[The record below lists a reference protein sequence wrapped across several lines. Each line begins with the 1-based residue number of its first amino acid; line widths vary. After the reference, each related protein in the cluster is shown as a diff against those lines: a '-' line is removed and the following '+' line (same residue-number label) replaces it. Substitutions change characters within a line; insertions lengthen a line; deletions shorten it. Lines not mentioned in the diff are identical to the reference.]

1 MPNLFRARSVLVL
14 GLALGPLLVAACGGD
29 SVAPLPPPPPPPPT
43 EPPEPPPA
51 AVRAILIDSVRLLA
65 THRNLDPLEPP
76 PSVRPELVALGRALA
91 FDRILSGDR
100 NVSCMTCH
108 LPSFATGD
116 GRSLSIGVGGSGL
129 GPDRTHPDG
138 AFIPRNSPALFNLH
152 LTTQFFWDG
161 SVEEREDGS
170 VSTEAGDQLTPEM
183 QAVFEFG
190 AFSAQ
195 AMIPVMR
202 RLEMR
207 GAGDGNELSARDD
220 DDFTGVWA
228 ALMARLGGI
237 GEYRTMFE
245 AAYPGSVF
253 DDMTFAHAANAIAG
267 FYVSELTFI
276 DTPWDRFLKGDD
288 DQLDDA
294 ALRGAKSFMTLGCMH
309 CHETDQFDDRNN
321 EHHNAA
327 IPQIGPGMGDGPG
340 GNDDF
345 GRERV
350 TGDPAHRRL
359 FKTPPMR
366 NVELTAPY
374 GHGGQFATLKA
385 IVVHYDSIDTRLG
398 EYDVSQVEPALRAT
412 LLNNFDEI
420 LATRDTILIPIIFE
434 DEVADDLVAFL
445 EALTD
450 DAARDLTHLAPAA
463 VPSGLP
469 IDK

>member
-1 MPNLFRARSVLVL
+1 MSKIVRATSGFGL
-14 GLALGPLLVAACGGD
+14 GLACLSLVVACGGD
-29 SVAPLPPPPPPPPT
+29 AVAPPPPPPPPPPT
-43 EPPEPPPA
+43 EPPPA
-51 AVRAILIDSVRLLA
+51 NLRAILIDSVRTLA
-65 THRNLDPLEPP
+65 QHRNLDPLEPAP
-76 PSVRPELVALGRALA
+76 AVRAELVELGRLLA

-129 GPDRTHPDG
+129 GPNRTHPDG
-138 AFIPRNSPALFNLH
+138 QFIPRNSPALFNLH

-161 SVEEREDGS
+161 SVEERDDGS
-170 VSTEAGDQLTPEM
+170 ISTEAGEQLTPEM

-195 AMIPVMR
+195 ALIPVMR

-207 GAGDGNELSARDD
+207 GEGDGNELSARED
-220 DDFTGVWA
+220 DDFAGVWA
-228 ALMARLGGI
+228 ALMTRLGGI
-237 GEYRTMFE
+237 DAYRRMFE
-245 AAYPGSVF
+245 AAYPGTAF

-276 DTPWDRFLKGDD
+276 DTPWDRFLHGDD
-288 DQLDDA
+288 DQLSDA

-327 IPQIGPGMGDGPG
+327 IPQIGPGLGDGPG

-350 TGDPAHRRL
+350 TGDPTHRRL

-374 GHGGQFATLKA
+374 GHGGQFATLRA
-385 IVVHYDSIDTRLG
+385 IVVHYDSIDTRLH
-398 EYDVSQVEPALRAT
+398 EYDVSQVEPALRST
-412 LLNNFDEI
+412 LLDNFDDI
-420 LATRDTILIPIIFE
+420 LATRDTLLIPIIFE
-434 DEVADDLVAFL
+434 EEVADDLVAFL
-445 EALTD
+445 ESLTD
-450 DAARDLTHLAPAA
+450 DAARDLSHLAPAA

>member
-1 MPNLFRARSVLVL
+1 MPKLPRACSGLIL
-14 GLALGPLLVAACGGD
+14 GLALSLFAVACGDD
-29 SVAPLPPPPPPPPT
+29 SVAPVPPPPPP
-43 EPPEPPPA
+43 EPPPPSPA
-51 AVRAILIDSVRLLA
+51 EVRAMLIDTVRLLA
-65 THRNLDPLEPP
+65 RQRNLDPLDPP
-76 PSVRPELVALGRALA
+76 PPVRSELVELGRILA

-100 NVSCMTCH
+100 ELSCMTCH

-116 GRSLSIGVGGSGL
+116 GRSLSVGVGGSGL

-138 AFIPRNSPALFNLH
+138 EFIPRNSPSLFNLH
-152 LTTQFFWDG
+152 LSTQFFWDG
-161 SVEEREDGS
+161 FVEELEDGS
-170 VSTEAGDQLTPEM
+170 IATEAGDQLTPGM
-183 QAVFEFG
+183 QGVFEFG
-190 AFSAQ
+190 ALSAQ
-195 AMIPVMR
+195 PMIPVLR
-202 RLEMR
+202 RKEMR
-207 GAGDGNELSARDD
+207 GFDGGNELSALDD

-228 ALMARLGGI
+228 GLMARLGQI
-237 GEYRTMFE
+237 GEYRDMFE
-245 AAYPGSVF
+245 AAYPGTAF

-267 FYVSELTFI
+267 FYVSELAFI
-276 DTPWDRFLKGDD
+276 DTPWDRFLKGNDD
-288 DQLDDA
+288 ELADA
-294 ALRGAKSFMTLGCMH
+294 ALRGARSFMTLGCMH

-327 IPQIGPGMGDGPG
+327 IPQIGPGLGDGPA

-374 GHGGQFATLKA
+374 GHGGQFATLRA
-385 IVVHYDSIDTRLG
+385 IVVHYDSIDARIH
-398 EYDVSQVEPALRAT
+398 EYDVTQVEPALRST

-420 LATRDTILIPIIFE
+420 LATRDTILIPITFE
-434 DEVADDLVAFL
+434 DTVADDLVAFL

-450 DAARDLTHLAPAA
+450 DAARDLSHLAPAA

-469 IDK
+469 IDR